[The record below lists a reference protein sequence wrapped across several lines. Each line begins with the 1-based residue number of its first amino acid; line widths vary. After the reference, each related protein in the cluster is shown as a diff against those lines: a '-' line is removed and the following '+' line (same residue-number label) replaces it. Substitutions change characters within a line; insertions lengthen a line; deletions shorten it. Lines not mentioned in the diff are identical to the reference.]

1 MAFNPITVNKGPSA
15 NPHIYAE
22 DDAAIFQSMFGE
34 DGILDIGS
42 KLELSIQSNNL
53 VRMSD
58 GALCVGGHIGRIKY
72 ADYVDLT
79 IDNGETG
86 HNRNDLIIGSFR
98 NTGEHTIDTF
108 EPQVVK
114 GTPAT
119 GDAVDPT
126 LTEGSLYE
134 GEYLRQ
140 VAVARVKLEG
150 LNIVGIDMLLPVIP
164 SIPSLKEQLDELNR
178 NLNVSASDIVSIT
191 PLAGQNYPNWGGC
204 YYYTSGSRVHVHLG
218 IQALPANKVAT
229 VFVLPESVHP
239 KTRILN
245 IGPSGSFPGVARI
258 EISLDGGINVTSQD
272 TYAAADIEYDTY

>member
-178 NLNVSASDIVSIT
+178 NLPQGIPLSAEQSGVLALESARLKIIYGTYPLNAFISHQESGGYAKEFDISKYGLKDPVWGTASARYPNGHPHVFIGVVNANKLILLSDANVSDGYAHWMVI
-191 PLAGQNYPNWGGC
+191 GNY
-204 YYYTSGSRVHVHLG
+204 
-218 IQALPANKVAT
+218 
-229 VFVLPESVHP
+229 
-239 KTRILN
+239 
-245 IGPSGSFPGVARI
+245 
-258 EISLDGGINVTSQD
+258 
-272 TYAAADIEYDTY
+272 

>member
-178 NLNVSASDIVSIT
+178 KLPVFKEIYSGIANHAQYDIPDIT
-191 PLAGQNYPNWGGC
+191 PYDLLVIYGG
-204 YYYTSGSRVHVHLG
+204 
-218 IQALPANKVAT
+218 
-229 VFVLPESVHP
+229 
-239 KTRILN
+239 
-245 IGPSGSFPGVARI
+245 PG
-258 EISLDGGINVTSQD
+258 
-272 TYAAADIEYDTY
+272 TYANTSVVIPVESIVYKDDGQFALGVHQSSTIFWELEFNFPTSTKMNIANYKNQSWTTPAIRKILAVKL